1 MLEIIEFLAW
11 AGGTAVVTV
20 GSAVVLVRR
29 VPAARRD
36 RAPSSFAMARL
47 IGTLPV
53 RHRREARRIVAI
65 AREHD
70 GANLVGQLDG
80 FTARET
86 LRRYLPETIAAYLCV
101 PVELRG
107 RRRGGLP
114 SPDEE
119 LADQLH
125 ALRAG
130 LEALR
135 DSVADAAVQRM
146 QQNKTFLHDRF
157 GPPPPRERPAL
168 SPALAKL
175 NDLLTTFLRG
185 V

>member
-1 MLEIIEFLAW
+1 
-11 AGGTAVVTV
+11 
-20 GSAVVLVRR
+20 
-29 VPAARRD
+29 
-36 RAPSSFAMARL
+36 
-47 IGTLPV
+47 
-53 RHRREARRIVAI
+53 
-65 AREHD
+65 
-70 GANLVGQLDG
+70 
-80 FTARET
+80 
-86 LRRYLPETIAAYLCV
+86 
-101 PVELRG
+101 
-107 RRRGGLP
+107 
-114 SPDEE
+114 
-119 LADQLH
+119 LH